1 MNSHA
6 LQGLILGLILI
17 TAFTISQVIQYRRH
31 RGSSQK

>member
-17 TAFTISQVIQYRRH
+17 IAFIISQVIQYRRRH
-31 RGSSQK
+31 RGK

>member
-17 TAFTISQVIQYRRH
+17 TAFTTSQVIQYRRRH
-31 RGSSQK
+31 RGK